1 MISLAR
7 LQLSSVCIKD
17 DDDDDDDDVVE
28 EELSC
33 EEIIQ
38 LSLHKQT
45 SSWGLLCMERTCDNY
60 EVVNNHREEQ
70 RR

>member
-7 LQLSSVCIKD
+7 LQLSSVCIK

-45 SSWGLLCMERTCDNY
+45 RS
-60 EVVNNHREEQ
+60 
-70 RR
+70 